1 MRPGGDE
8 SDIDCMGLPVL
19 AMRTGGGGAS
29 DSKRSY
35 RIGHL
40 IAPVRERLTRLRG
53 RSTVAVPAENHEI
66 PTATAVA
73 VAAAD
78 LLAGSVVGVGI
89 LGAGTAVPIAAADQ
103 LAGTVVGEGILGAT
117 LDVGCPIAIPVC
129 RDVALPANPV

>member
-1 MRPGGDE
+1 MCPGGDVN
-8 SDIDCMGLPVL
+8 DIDGMGLPVL
-19 AMRTGGGGAS
+19 AMGTGEGGAS
-29 DSKRSY
+29 NSERSY
-35 RIGHL
+35 RMGHQ
-40 IAPVRERLTRLRG
+40 IAQVRERLTRLRG
-53 RSTVAVPAENHEI
+53 SGTVAVPAENHEI

-78 LLAGSVVGVGI
+78 QLAGSVVGVGI